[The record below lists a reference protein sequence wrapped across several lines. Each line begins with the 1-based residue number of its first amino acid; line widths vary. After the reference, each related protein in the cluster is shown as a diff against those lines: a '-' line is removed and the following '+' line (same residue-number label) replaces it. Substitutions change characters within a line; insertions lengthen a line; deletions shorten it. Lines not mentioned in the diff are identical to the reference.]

1 MGVPR
6 KGSHSFAS
14 GLNGYKLFWIFF
26 IGCFVGVVIETLWC
40 LVMYHK
46 LESRSGLIYG
56 PFNPVYGFGAVVMTL
71 CLYQLN
77 KKRDL
82 WIFAGGL
89 VLGGAFEYLC
99 SWVQEYL
106 VGTISWE
113 YSYLPFNLNGRTNLL
128 YSFFW
133 GLLALV
139 WVKSLYPQM
148 SRLIE
153 RIPNQWGKGI
163 TWVLV
168 VFMALN
174 MGLSAMAVS
183 RQTERHSGAP
193 AQSGIDRFLDR
204 HYPDELL
211 WRVYPNMLSARD
223 KSSVYGE
230 NQ

>member
-1 MGVPR
+1 MEQSNHTCYARYEEGLLTIGNELVERVIRLDGARPL
-6 KGSHSFAS
+6 SVSFTDKK
-14 GLNGYKLFWIFF
+14 NNKVW
-26 IGCFVGVVIETLWC
+26 TL
-40 LVMYHK
+40 
-46 LESRSGLIYG
+46 SLIHI
-56 PFNPVYGFGAVVMTL
+56 
-71 CLYQLN
+71 
-77 KKRDL
+77 L

-128 YSFFW
+128 HSFFW

-153 RIPNQWGKGI
+153 RIPNRWGKGI

-183 RQTERHSGAP
+183 RQTERHNGAP
-193 AQSGIDRFLDR
+193 AQSGMDHFLDR

-211 WRVYPNMLSARD
+211 WRVYPNMLSARQKPVSYTHLD
-223 KSSVYGE
+223 VYKR
-230 NQ
+230 QAP